1 MKRSVEI
8 NSSSLMADAWHH
20 RSDAITSVAAFI
32 GISIALI
39 LGNGYQQMT
48 GPLFCVRIH
57 SLQRL
62 FNFQARSWRNYGRTF
77 DDDRDT

>member
-39 LGNGYQQMT
+39 LETVMSQQMA
-48 GPLFCVRIH
+48 GR
-57 SLQRL
+57 SLLRQDS
-62 FNFQARSWRNYGRTF
+62 FSTTAI
-77 DDDRDT
+77 

>member
-48 GPLFCVRIH
+48 GPLFQDSFSTTAI
-57 SLQRL
+57 
-62 FNFQARSWRNYGRTF
+62 
-77 DDDRDT
+77 